1 MACHGMA
8 CRLGPGQMWL
18 LRSGRSCGS
27 VLGRRGWLGPGR
39 PPSESINDDAA
50 NGRCTLPCVQGGL
63 EPLPVPGLDGIDS
76 NLVTPA
82 HSCTMTDLTPAHFCA
97 RTGQA
102 EEDEFP
108 GEPEDL

>member
-1 MACHGMA
+1 M
-8 CRLGPGQMWL
+8 
-18 LRSGRSCGS
+18 
-27 VLGRRGWLGPGR
+27 
-39 PPSESINDDAA
+39 
-50 NGRCTLPCVQGGL
+50 QGEL

-82 HSCTMTDLTPAHFCA
+82 HICTKIALTPAHFCA